1 MYNITKLSHKQM
13 FLLFRV
19 SVSVSQY
26 SLAVNQYI
34 IVPCHA
40 KAVQNQAYDEDRW
53 VTVQ

>member
-19 SVSVSQY
+19 RVTVSQY

-34 IVPCHA
+34 IVPRHA
-40 KAVQNQAYDEDRW
+40 KTVQNRAYDY
-53 VTVQ
+53 

>member
-1 MYNITKLSHKQM
+1 M

-19 SVSVSQY
+19 RVTVSQY

-34 IVPCHA
+34 IVTYHA
-40 KAVQNQAYDEDRW
+40 KAVQDQAYDEDRG